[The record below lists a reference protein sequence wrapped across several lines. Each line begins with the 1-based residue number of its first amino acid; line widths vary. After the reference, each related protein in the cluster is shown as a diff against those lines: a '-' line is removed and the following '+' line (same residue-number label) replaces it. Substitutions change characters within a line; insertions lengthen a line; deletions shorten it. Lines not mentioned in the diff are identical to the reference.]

1 MCVLPEKLNQLET
14 TDPGIGLADAAFL
27 FLTGWWGWLPGQQPV
42 LGLVRVLLLP
52 SWNSSQFLNKGPAFS
67 FCSALNYVTGLSFWW
82 YISDHRVAWLEKQV
96 ITSNWSLLPPLY
108 LLGRLRGAKFDKNLG
123 VEFCGYFKWPEFFII
138 YVFLCLCL
146 LVLPCPEE
154 GH

>member
-52 SWNSSQFLNKGPAFS
+52 S
-67 FCSALNYVTGLSFWW
+67 
-82 YISDHRVAWLEKQV
+82 
-96 ITSNWSLLPPLY
+96 
-108 LLGRLRGAKFDKNLG
+108 
-123 VEFCGYFKWPEFFII
+123 
-138 YVFLCLCL
+138 
-146 LVLPCPEE
+146 
-154 GH
+154 